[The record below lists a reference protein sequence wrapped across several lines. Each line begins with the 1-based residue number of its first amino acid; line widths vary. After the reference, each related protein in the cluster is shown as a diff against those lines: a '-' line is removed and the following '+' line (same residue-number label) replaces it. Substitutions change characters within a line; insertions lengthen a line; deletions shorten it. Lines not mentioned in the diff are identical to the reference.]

1 MSFPWESIEGWG
13 FVLSSH
19 FYSEKQRPREQT
31 EKPRSAKVLLGFF
44 LFNNCQTIT
53 QALAKTPQ
61 NKESTGCRRDNASK
75 PLPHGFGQ

>member
-44 LFNNCQTIT
+44 CLIIVKQ
-53 QALAKTPQ
+53 LH
-61 NKESTGCRRDNASK
+61 K
-75 PLPHGFGQ
+75 P